1 MKKLL
6 TALVA
11 LSLTSCSTFPAVP
24 GFDPG
29 VPPVAGQL
37 VNKAIPALVTAW
49 RAYDA
54 VLTAVNALRAAGV
67 IRDGTPRALQIADIL
82 ERMLNALNAAT
93 EAVRAG
99 NETNFNEAMARAQQA
114 FTDARAAIG
123 GS

>member
-11 LSLTSCSTFPAVP
+11 LSLTTGCATFPAVP
-24 GFDPG
+24 NFNPQDTNIS
-29 VPPVAGQL
+29 AT
-37 VNKAIPALVTAW
+37 VNKAVPALVTAW

-54 VLTAVNALRAAGV
+54 MLTAVNALRAAGV
-67 IRDGTPRALQIADIL
+67 IQDGSPRALQIADIL
-82 ERMLNALNAAT
+82 ERLLNALNAAT

-99 NETNFNEAMARAQQA
+99 NATNFTDAMTRAQQA

-123 GS
+123 G